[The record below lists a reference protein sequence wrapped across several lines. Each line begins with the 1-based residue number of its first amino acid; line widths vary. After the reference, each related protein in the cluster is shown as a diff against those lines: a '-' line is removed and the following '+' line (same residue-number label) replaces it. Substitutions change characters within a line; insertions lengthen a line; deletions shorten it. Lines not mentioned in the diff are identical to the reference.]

1 MNYKTFLPPFVNKIQ
16 QMTQQETQIYTA
28 TQSKPLLEVS
38 RKFAK
43 KTFSAKCILLTTSFF
58 ESPINTGFQKS
69 KKKKAA
75 FFLSIF
81 NQIQS
86 KTQKNGKNMQIF
98 CKKSSKF
105 TFLSTSIKFN
115 K

>member
-1 MNYKTFLPPFVNKIQ
+1 MKRK
-16 QMTQQETQIYTA
+16 ETQIYTEI
-28 TQSKPLLEVS
+28 QSKYYSEMS

-58 ESPINTGFQKS
+58 ESPINTGFQKLKT
-69 KKKKAA
+69 KKIA
-75 FFLSIF
+75 FFLSFF

-86 KTQKNGKNMQIF
+86 KTQKNGKSRQIF
-98 CKKSSKF
+98 CKKPSKF
-105 TFLSTSIKFN
+105 IFLSTSIKFN